1 MGDLDPDV
9 QIVLVGDEDTIRAEL
24 EKHPDVPRGR
34 LHVHHAPDRVTA
46 SDAPA
51 SVIRRMPGS
60 SIVVGLKLQKQGEAD
75 AFISAGNTGAVMA
88 TSLFTLRP
96 LPGVARPAIGA
107 LLPTAEVPCLL
118 LDAGANVDCKPHH
131 LLQFAHLGSVYAQD
145 IMGRANPRVALLNIG
160 EEPGKG
166 NELSVEAHRLLKAE
180 QGINFVGNVE
190 GRDIIQ
196 GVCDVVVADGFVAN
210 VLLKFYESVAEFII
224 GMLCKQTDIR
234 VDGPELAQVF
244 RVLDYS
250 EYGGAPLL
258 GVGGV
263 SIICHG
269 ESSPK
274 AIRNAVGVAARAVR
288 SGMVSHITRELA
300 APMSE
305 GTS

>member
-1 MGDLDPDV
+1 MADV
-9 QIVLVGDEDTIRAEL
+9 YSNLIWDV
-24 EKHPDVPRGR
+24 EK
-34 LHVHHAPDRVTA
+34 
-46 SDAPA
+46 
-51 SVIRRMPGS
+51 
-60 SIVVGLKLQKQGEAD
+60 
-75 AFISAGNTGAVMA
+75 
-88 TSLFTLRP
+88 
-96 LPGVARPAIGA
+96 
-107 LLPTAEVPCLL
+107 
-118 LDAGANVDCKPHH
+118 
-131 LLQFAHLGSVYAQD
+131 
-145 IMGRANPRVALLNIG
+145 PRVGLLNIG
-160 EEPGKG
+160 SEDAKG
-166 NELSVEAHRLLKAE
+166 TGLVREVHEQLSQSE
-180 QGINFVGNVE
+180 INFVGNVE

-224 GMLCKQTDIR
+224 GMLCKQTDMR

-288 SGMVSHITRELA
+288 SGMVNHMTRELA
-300 APMSE
+300 APTSE
-305 GTS
+305 GTT